1 MAACRDR
8 VPAPMQIRGGQGYRR
23 SVRRRRMPRR
33 RTAVGPCRPRAPASA
48 DMRVDGVWFTDQ
60 GVDGISVTVRPQV
73 IFDRRMASVRL
84 RWDLSGQRWFGPRQ
98 MKAHL
103 PEPSCCLRPVGW
115 GAALPQLGAPA
126 LTAGG
131 RRHGRVVTAA
141 PSIELAARGRRRPV
155 REKSLEAALLTRSH
169 TQLYCNTPGVN
180 FL

>member
-1 MAACRDR
+1 M
-8 VPAPMQIRGGQGYRR
+8 GL
-23 SVRRRRMPRR
+23 
-33 RTAVGPCRPRAPASA
+33 
-48 DMRVDGVWFTDQ
+48 DGVWFADQ
-60 GVDGISVTVRPQV
+60 EVDGILITVRPQV
-73 IFDRRMASVRL
+73 IFNRRMASVRL
-84 RWDLSGQRWFGPRQ
+84 RWDLSGQRWFGQ

-126 LTAGG
+126 LPAGG
-131 RRHGRVVTAA
+131 RRHGRVVTTA